1 MKIFK
6 ESQDYLNYQ
15 GLFNIDKWSQ
25 SIAFLANYLN
35 HSNLTLSFSK
45 LSNLLYLAERTFLQ
59 KYGMVLCGDIF
70 VSSNNGLK
78 LLNTSELLN
87 QFQNNANVDWFKKE
101 LDKWITIQDNTISS
115 KFSEDVGNKFLK
127 LSDEDISILK
137 SIVQDYGKYTD
148 FELDNLINH
157 SNQLCEEATYY
168 EKFGLDDVIIPMEYL
183 LEKIGYSKTVAHAIS
198 EQLKEQSDFSLA
210 MKQCN

>member
-1 MKIFK
+1 MKSFK

-25 SIAFLANYLN
+25 SIAFLANHLN

-87 QFQNNANVDWFKKE
+87 QLQNNANVDWFKKE

-168 EKFGLDDVIIPMEYL
+168 EKFGLDDVIITMEYL